1 MEKRNI
7 NNNLC
12 ECYCENFG
20 YSVWVQSD
28 ETGLWFNLNDIFKTF
43 PLKEFDKRDIK
54 KSLTLNDTEIYITF
68 NRDNG
73 EGDVYESFISES
85 VVHHVIALS
94 KKATFQAENFI
105 FDIIKDYDIT
115 CVNINQQKL
124 NTGQRIALHALKY
137 ETEHHKEVIEH
148 YMKMLKDNTNIPEKF
163 EEYQNEIE
171 KEINENKPQYDE
183 KITPHDVRV
192 NESINARERR
202 LAEGWVKVN
211 GSVLDKAV
219 TNLSNLSKK
228 YEDLKMEE
236 YYKEQKQNHP
246 EDFYLD
252 DNILEDLDWDEVL
265 SMVTDTVKAFE
276 EMEDEEIEYNDVV
289 ELNWDDLL

>member
-54 KSLTLNDTEIYITF
+54 KSLTLNETEIYITF

-73 EGDVYESFISES
+73 EGDVYEAFISES
-85 VVHHVIALS
+85 VVHYVIALS

-105 FDIIKDYDIT
+105 YDIIKDYDVT

-124 NTGQRIALHALKY
+124 NTGQRIALHALKH
-137 ETEHHKEVIEH
+137 EAEHHKEVTEH
-148 YMKMLKDNTNIPEKF
+148 YMKMLKDNTQIPEKF
-163 EEYQNEIE
+163 EEYKNEID
-171 KEINENKPQYDE
+171 KEVEDIKVYKPSYDNNLVPNE
-183 KITPHDVRV
+183 VRRNNAIDKR
-192 NESINARERR
+192 NEALRKGYER
-202 LAEGWVKVN
+202 VN
-211 GSVLDKAV
+211 GSNLEKAV
-219 TNLSNLSKK
+219 ENIKRLNGLYADKTTRFDEWCTGNHLNYDEPIEWDDALDVINDIIDAFNKLDEEEIID
-228 YEDLKMEE
+228 EDIIE
-236 YYKEQKQNHP
+236 
-246 EDFYLD
+246 
-252 DNILEDLDWDEVL
+252 LDW
-265 SMVTDTVKAFE
+265 
-276 EMEDEEIEYNDVV
+276 N
-289 ELNWDDLL
+289 ELL